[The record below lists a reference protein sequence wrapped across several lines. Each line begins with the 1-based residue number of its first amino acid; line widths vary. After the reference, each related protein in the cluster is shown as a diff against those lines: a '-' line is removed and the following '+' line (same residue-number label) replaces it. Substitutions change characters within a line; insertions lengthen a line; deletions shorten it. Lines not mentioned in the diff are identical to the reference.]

1 MLFRL
6 IHRNFILGLYQK
18 GSGSLAR
25 KKKVVDENELVEI
38 LSAIA
43 RGDVGNDEAV
53 KVSERLKAAELL
65 GKRYSIFGA
74 GDVSDGEIRVVV
86 DYVGQADKV

>member
-1 MLFRL
+1 MAKR
-6 IHRNFILGLYQK
+6 
-18 GSGSLAR
+18 
-25 KKKVVDENELVEI
+25 KKVVDENELIEI

-43 RGDVGNDEAV
+43 RGDVDSNDAV

-65 GKRYSIFGA
+65 GKRYSLFGA
-74 GDVSDGEIRVVV
+74 SEISDGEIRVVV